1 MMKAIFLHTPL
12 ILDRCP
18 LPFLHSVTLSLRSW
32 IVFCMEA
39 CWAWR
44 DWASLSADSSWL
56 ESVSRQWIMSSG
68 MWILVLTNG
77 GHYHQTPSVKVLRF
91 MINQPCGQSNNNLH
105 VLWQLL
111 HPPYQPFLA
120 HGGQW
125 WQCYRYHYHHVI
137 RVDATGMINL
147 SRLSNQCHTN
157 DTRYTPTLSR

>member
-1 MMKAIFLHTPL
+1 MSTSFPPLCDLEFKKLDCILYGGLLGLEGLGKLECRFKLVGECFKAVDNVFWDVDIGFDQWWPL
-12 ILDRCP
+12 
-18 LPFLHSVTLSLRSW
+18 
-32 IVFCMEA
+32 
-39 CWAWR
+39 
-44 DWASLSADSSWL
+44 SSNSIS
-56 ESVSRQWIMSSG
+56 EGS
-68 MWILVLTNG
+68 
-77 GHYHQTPSVKVLRF
+77 KVHD
-91 MINQPCGQSNNNLH
+91 QPTCGQSNNNLH
-105 VLWQLL
+105 VLWQLP